1 MATASPPSPTDREV
15 VVPHPCRQPRSGDGA
30 VSTAGAVGV
39 PVHCRQWEQT
49 AFGGPFQLISF
60 YGPVITCLAQS
71 LHKLHGRI
79 GIRSQWGPIPGSC
92 VPRTGGECFPFLR
105 LLLQWEWDL
114 LTGGKGRE
122 VALCAGIHKPKPQL
136 PFNPFPTGAV

>member
-1 MATASPPSPTDREV
+1 MAGLAPGV
-15 VVPHPCRQPRSGDGA
+15 NGDQFLAA
-30 VSTAGAVGV
+30 V
-39 PVHCRQWEQT
+39 C
-49 AFGGPFQLISF
+49 
-60 YGPVITCLAQS
+60 
-71 LHKLHGRI
+71 
-79 GIRSQWGPIPGSC
+79 PGQ
-92 VPRTGGECFPFLR
+92 GGECFPFLR